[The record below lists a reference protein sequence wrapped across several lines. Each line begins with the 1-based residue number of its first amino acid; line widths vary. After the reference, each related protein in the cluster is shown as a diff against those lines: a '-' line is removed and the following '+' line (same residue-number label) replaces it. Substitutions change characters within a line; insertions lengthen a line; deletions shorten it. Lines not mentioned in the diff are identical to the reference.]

1 MTNGSSHKMWESN
14 VQTYSKPSSSANRA
28 SSIVF
33 DAGGFVCRTTPN
45 SMRLCLLSVLGEAEV
60 DLRRRG
66 VGPAAGD
73 DFGSRVEVNALG
85 PVHVLVAEQRC
96 LPSAEAV

>member
-1 MTNGSSHKMWESN
+1 MTNGSSHKMCESK
-14 VQTYSKPSSSANRA
+14 VHTYSKPSSSASRA

-45 SMRLCLLSVLGEAEV
+45 SIAGNPLSVLVADEG

-73 DFGSRVEVNALG
+73 DFGSCVEVDALG
-85 PVHVLVAEQRC
+85 PVHVLVAEQGC
-96 LPSAEAV
+96 LPSA